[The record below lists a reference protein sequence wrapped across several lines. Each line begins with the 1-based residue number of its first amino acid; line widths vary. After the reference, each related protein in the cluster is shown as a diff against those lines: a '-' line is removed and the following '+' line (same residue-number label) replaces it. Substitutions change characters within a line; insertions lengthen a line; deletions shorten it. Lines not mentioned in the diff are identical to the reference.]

1 MRNKILIILLS
12 IIAISIPNV
21 KMIGD
26 VYYSFVVYGLL
37 LVTIFLISML
47 KLSLK
52 IKTIIISIL
61 VILYKKNIFL
71 TTETFYT
78 IIKEGYINSL
88 NDRKDDKI
96 FRDIVYKMFNTHL
109 NKQTIFV
116 CNYCSD
122 RLENLACILI
132 PKNLAIL
139 MRDTLKKISKLH
151 KLIKWPIYTKAKNSY
166 ENTKNEISKNIKE
179 GRSIF
184 AYVTKTPRLG
194 PIYIQDIRSGMFKLA
209 KELNIPVTLMSID
222 YIDSKMGMIQS
233 QNFHIEIGETFMVN
247 DINESVHIA
256 KKYFKNTL
264 KKFSLNKY
272 N

>member
-1 MRNKILIILLS
+1 MIIP
-12 IIAISIPNV
+12 IV

-26 VYYSFVVYGLL
+26 VYYTFAVYGLL
-37 LVTIFLISML
+37 LVTIFLTSML

-109 NKQTIFV
+109 KLKLNFSKLPNKPTIFV

-151 KLIKWPIYTKAKNSY
+151 RLIKWPIYTKAKNSY

-194 PIYIQDIRSGMFKLA
+194 PTYIQDIRSGMFKLA